1 MQAHFRAHPLERS
14 GEEMSGAHPGL
25 QRAERVL
32 HRLAADAHHLRCLI
46 QAGLHRVEH

>member
-14 GEEMSGAHPGL
+14 GEEMSRTHPGL
-25 QRAERVL
+25 QRTERVL